1 MLNCKLSHSLV
12 YLCTNCIAYIVYII
26 VYTRSLFRFRF
37 VCFPFLSHCATR
49 YSELSRTKASA
60 RFTSLQYGLFLFL
73 FIKYILLSSL
83 PVIFWSNHFAICSL
97 IHLQNFLFSSWES
110 IVYPRTN
117 SPFSLQFFRNSRIL
131 AIVSEILFQSEF
143 AKSAR
148 LFDEISFKKKKRSWK
163 KLMQHWLKTNTLH
176 RMFSRF
182 KGTMRERERER
193 EGKREKESL
202 RGMVSQSLSVQ
213 EKISRKGGEER
224 ERVEVG
230 NKKFSRATLKDYL
243 RPLTDKRVIV
253 RVF

>member
-12 YLCTNCIAYIVYII
+12 YLRTNCIAYIVYII

-117 SPFSLQFFRNSRIL
+117 SPFSLQFFRNSPIRVSNPRNCFWNSVSIGIREVC
-131 AIVSEILFQSEF
+131 AIIWWNFVQ
-143 AKSAR
+143 
-148 LFDEISFKKKKRSWK
+148 KKKK
-163 KLMQHWLKTNTLH
+163 KLEKTY
-176 RMFSRF
+176 
-182 KGTMRERERER
+182 
-193 EGKREKESL
+193 
-202 RGMVSQSLSVQ
+202 
-213 EKISRKGGEER
+213 
-224 ERVEVG
+224 
-230 NKKFSRATLKDYL
+230 ATLIKN
-243 RPLTDKRVIV
+243 
-253 RVF
+253 